1 MWLSCFLRSEVV
13 LQEDPNL
20 TKASVKDQLRAL
32 IQLTRWKEYVTFVIP
47 LTVVGALLAARP
59 QDTLLDLR
67 LVAVIAAN
75 ILAVAYAF
83 MINDIEDAPDDAL
96 DPARAAKNPI
106 TSGLLGVRVGYAA
119 CRIVAAA
126 TLVLYALGGPQVLL
140 IGIATLLLSHL
151 YSWRPVRLKA
161 WPVTDIVS
169 HSLMLSGL
177 LLLAGY
183 FIYHSQP
190 GLVWLVAAGATL
202 VSVYGQLYNQLR
214 DLHMDKAAGLYNT
227 AIILGPN
234 YTKKMMYLTIALAGA
249 CFLAAIV
256 QGVFPLWLGAVAV
269 LAIPLSMFYRSNTD
283 MRGTVA
289 VDASGRAQV
298 QGLIVFNSIIGVWLL
313 QVIATQFFL

>member
-1 MWLSCFLRSEVV
+1 M
-13 LQEDPNL
+13 N
-20 TKASVKDQLRAL
+20 KATIREQLRAL

-47 LTVVGALLAARP
+47 LTLVGALLAARP
-59 QDTLLDLR
+59 QNAMLDLR
-67 LVAVIAAN
+67 LVAVTAAN

-106 TSGLLGVRVGYAA
+106 TSGLLGVRIGYAA

-126 TLVLYALGGPQVLL
+126 TLVLYALGGVQVLL
-140 IGIATLLLSHL
+140 IGIVTLLLSHL

-183 FIYHSQP
+183 FVYHDAP

-202 VSVYGQLYNQLR
+202 ISVYGQLYNQLR

-234 YTKKMMYLTIALAGA
+234 YTRKMMYLTIGLAAA

-256 QGVFPLWLGAVAV
+256 QGVFPLWLCAVGITV
-269 LAIPLSMFYRSNTD
+269 VPLSMFYRSTTD

-298 QGLIVFNSIIGVWLL
+298 QGLIVFNSVIGVWLL
-313 QVIATQFFL
+313 QVVATQLLM

>member
-1 MWLSCFLRSEVV
+1 
-13 LQEDPNL
+13 L
-20 TKASVKDQLRAL
+20 TKATLREQLHAL

-47 LTVVGALLAARP
+47 LTLLGALLAARP
-59 QDTLLDLR
+59 QNALLDLR
-67 LVAVIAAN
+67 LVAVIGAN

-106 TSGLLGVRVGYAA
+106 TSGRLGVRVGYAA

-126 TLVLYALGGPQVLL
+126 TLVLYALGGTQVLL
-140 IGIATLLLSHL
+140 IGIGTLLLSHL

-183 FIYHSQP
+183 FIYHDQP

-202 VSVYGQLYNQLR
+202 LSVYGQLYNQLR

-234 YTKKMMYLTIALAGA
+234 YTKKMMYLTIALAA
-249 CFLAAIV
+249 VCFVAAIV

-269 LAIPLSMFYRSNTD
+269 VAIPLSMFYRSTTD
-283 MRGTVA
+283 MRGTVS

-298 QGLIVFNSIIGVWLL
+298 QGLIVFNSIIGVWLV
-313 QVIATQFFL
+313 QVVATQMLLP

>member
-1 MWLSCFLRSEVV
+1 MKPAISE
-13 LQEDPNL
+13 
-20 TKASVKDQLRAL
+20 QLRAL
-32 IQLTRWKEYVTFVIP
+32 IQLTRWKEYVSFVIP
-47 LTVVGALLAARP
+47 LTLLGALLAARP
-59 QDTLLDLR
+59 HNHPLDLR

-106 TSGLLGVRVGYAA
+106 TSGRLGIRVGYAA

-126 TLVLYALGGPQVLL
+126 TLILYAFGGVQVLG

-183 FIYHSQP
+183 FVYDNQP
-190 GLVWLVAAGATL
+190 GLVWLVAASATL

-214 DLHMDKAAGLYNT
+214 DFHMDKAAGLYNT

-234 YTKKMMYLTIALAGA
+234 YTRKMMYLSIALAAA
-249 CFLAAIV
+249 CLVAAAV
-256 QGVFPLWLGAVAV
+256 QGAFPIWLGAVG
-269 LAIPLSMFYRSNTD
+269 LIAIPLSMFYRPQTD
-283 MRGTVA
+283 MRGTIA
-289 VDASGRAQV
+289 LDASGRAQA
-298 QGLIVFNSIIGVWLL
+298 QGLFVFNSIIGVWLL
-313 QVIATQFFL
+313 QVVIMQNFF